1 MGGSPPP
8 LSWKVRAVIRR
19 LLCLVLLLPAFAH
32 ADVDP
37 RFARL
42 RDTAEPLGGLGAFL
56 DRYIGECGSLFAS
69 SDCRTKADAFRKHYR
84 GKRMYMIV
92 TEEVATMVA
101 PGAYQPNT
109 GHFSVHITPVF
120 PGGRYALTDGTPKKT
135 DAEGT
140 PVVPALTVTGTS
152 PRGWNGGV
160 FSRLFSSQGVRVQVI
175 FTPMDIW
182 TLTQPSGGKT
192 FGVAARIEAILVT
205 EGRTGQELGLWLE
218 GKDAPKKK

>member
-1 MGGSPPP
+1 M
-8 LSWKVRAVIRR
+8 IRR

-56 DRYIGECGSLFAS
+56 ERYIGECASLFAS

-109 GHFSVHITPVF
+109 GHFSVHVTPVF
-120 PGGRYALTDGTPKKT
+120 PGGRYTLTDGTPKKT

-140 PVVPALTVTGTS
+140 PVLPALTVTGTS

-182 TLTQPSGGKT
+182 TLTKPNGGKT
-192 FGVAARIEAILVT
+192 FGVAARIEAVLVT